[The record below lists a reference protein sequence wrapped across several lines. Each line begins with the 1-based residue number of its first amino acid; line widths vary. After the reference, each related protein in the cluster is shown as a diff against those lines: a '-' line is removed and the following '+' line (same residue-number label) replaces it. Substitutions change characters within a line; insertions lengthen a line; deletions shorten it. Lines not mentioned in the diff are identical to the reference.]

1 MTIIMFE
8 IVAIHM
14 TLLQVDIIQPE
25 EECIRM
31 ILIRHHPH
39 AGHHMV
45 ESTGSSRELSSGGGQ
60 HGPGDGVLLHSQPV
74 VGYHS
79 VVSGPATVLP
89 GAVRAGR
96 VSVVGNWKITNS

>member
-1 MTIIMFE
+1 MITIFIPTNHF
-8 IVAIHM
+8 
-14 TLLQVDIIQPE
+14 TLLQVDTVQPE
-25 EECIRM
+25 EEYIRM
-31 ILIRHHPH
+31 MTTIMRHPH

-79 VVSGPATVLP
+79 VVSGPAAVKTPPVLP
-89 GAVRAGR
+89 GAIRAGR
-96 VSVVGNWKITNS
+96 VSVVGN

>member
-1 MTIIMFE
+1 MIIN
-8 IVAIHM
+8 VAIHM
-14 TLLQVDIIQPE
+14 TLLQVDIIQLE
-25 EECIRM
+25 EDFICI
-31 ILIRHHPH
+31 IEIRNHPH

-79 VVSGPATVLP
+79 VGSGPAAVKTPPVLP
-89 GAVRAGR
+89 GAIRAGR
-96 VSVVGNWKITNS
+96 VSVVGN